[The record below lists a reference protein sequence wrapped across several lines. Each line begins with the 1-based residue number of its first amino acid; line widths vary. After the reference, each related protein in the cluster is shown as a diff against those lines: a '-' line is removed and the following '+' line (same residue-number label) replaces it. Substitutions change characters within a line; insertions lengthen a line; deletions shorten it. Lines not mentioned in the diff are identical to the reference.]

1 MGRTDPAGDPT
12 RSLLTIDLD
21 CPWCLNATI
30 EALESDPQVTAVSAH
45 SAAGCLE
52 VIHTGA
58 VDGVLRTIEQHRPH
72 HRGRFQRRGRDG
84 SRHGER
90 RDLLHAPQ
98 HTRHHPHHHRS
109 TGPVTTPATRC
120 VRPVLPIRV

>member
-21 CPWCLNATI
+21 CPWCLKATI

-58 VDGVLRTIEQHRPH
+58 VDGVLRTVKGIGHTIEVA
-72 HRGRFQRRGRDG
+72 
-84 SRHGER
+84 SNGEAVM
-90 RDLLHAPQ
+90 APATASVETCC
-98 HTRHHPHHHRS
+98 TRHS
-109 TGPVTTPATRC
+109 TPAITRITIGQ
-120 VRPVLPIRV
+120 PAP

>member
-30 EALESDPQVTAVSAH
+30 EALETDPQVTAVSAH

-58 VDGVLRTIEQHRPH
+58 VDGVLRTVKGIGHTIEVA
-72 HRGRFQRRGRDG
+72 
-84 SRHGER
+84 SNGEAVM
-90 RDLLHAPQ
+90 APATASVETCC
-98 HTRHHPHHHRS
+98 TRHS
-109 TGPVTTPATRC
+109 TPAITGITIGQ
-120 VRPVLPIRV
+120 PAP

>member
-58 VDGVLRTIEQHRPH
+58 VDGVLRTVKGIGHTIEVA
-72 HRGRFQRRGRDG
+72 
-84 SRHGER
+84 SNGEAVM
-90 RDLLHAPQ
+90 APATASVETCC
-98 HTRHHPHHHRS
+98 TRHS
-109 TGPVTTPATRC
+109 TPAITRITIGQ
-120 VRPVLPIRV
+120 PAP

>member
-1 MGRTDPAGDPT
+1 MGPTDPAGDPT

-58 VDGVLRTIEQHRPH
+58 VDGVLRTVKGIGHTIEVA
-72 HRGRFQRRGRDG
+72 
-84 SRHGER
+84 SNGEAVM
-90 RDLLHAPQ
+90 APATASVETCC
-98 HTRHHPHHHRS
+98 TRHS
-109 TGPVTTPATRC
+109 TPAITRITIGQ
-120 VRPVLPIRV
+120 PAP

>member
-45 SAAGCLE
+45 SATGCLE

-58 VDGVLRTIEQHRPH
+58 VDGVLRTVKGIGHTIEVA
-72 HRGRFQRRGRDG
+72 
-84 SRHGER
+84 SNGEAVM
-90 RDLLHAPQ
+90 APATASVETCC
-98 HTRHHPHHHRS
+98 TRHS
-109 TGPVTTPATRC
+109 TPAITRITIGQ
-120 VRPVLPIRV
+120 PAP

>member
-21 CPWCLNATI
+21 CLWCLNATI

-58 VDGVLRTIEQHRPH
+58 VDGVLRTVKGIGHTIEVA
-72 HRGRFQRRGRDG
+72 
-84 SRHGER
+84 SNGEAVM
-90 RDLLHAPQ
+90 APATASVETCC
-98 HTRHHPHHHRS
+98 TRHS
-109 TGPVTTPATRC
+109 TPAITRITIGQ
-120 VRPVLPIRV
+120 PAP

>member
-30 EALESDPQVTAVSAH
+30 EALESDPQVTAVSSH

-58 VDGVLRTIEQHRPH
+58 VDGVLRTVKGIGHTIEVA
-72 HRGRFQRRGRDG
+72 
-84 SRHGER
+84 SNGEAVM
-90 RDLLHAPQ
+90 APATASVETCC
-98 HTRHHPHHHRS
+98 TRHS
-109 TGPVTTPATRC
+109 TPAITRITIGQ
-120 VRPVLPIRV
+120 PAP